1 MATLEELEQQLKILA
16 NEVNEE
22 RAKRQQLQDIMDIQ
36 TVMCKYEY
44 LHYPILFPQKIKE
57 VFALDMPDVSM
68 DVGDSGI
75 FLGREGI
82 ETVFLKILGTA
93 RFAKGAFF
101 MHCITTPVIEVAKD
115 AKTARAVFMS
125 PGIETYYE
133 DQRHT
138 PPECYKEGQA
148 KMAAYWAWGK
158 YSADFIKLE
167 DGSWKIWHLKWWRDF
182 RNNYYK
188 SWVDDAE
195 MTDKN
200 IGYMKRK
207 DTKDMNNAPFHKAMK
222 FNQPYNQY
230 ERKVPLPMYPLPY
243 DKWDGNDNWPFRGYE
258 DLIGKAEYDIEDRVW

>member
-1 MATLEELEQQLKILA
+1 MEVKELEKKIIELKTDIEALRV
-16 NEVNEE
+16 EKQRLLDMEE
-22 RAKRQQLQDIMDIQ
+22 IKK
-36 TVMCKYEY
+36 VMCKYEY
-44 LHYPILFPQKIKE
+44 MHYPILFPEKIKE
-57 VFALDMPDVSM
+57 VFALDVPDVSM

-75 FLGREGI
+75 FVGREGI
-82 ETVFLKILGTA
+82 ETIFLKILGTA

-101 MHCITTPVIEVAKD
+101 MHCVTTPVIEVAGD
-115 AKTARAVFMS
+115 GKTARAVFMS

-148 KMAAYWAWGK
+148 KMEAYWAWGK

-182 RNNYYK
+182 RNSFYK

-207 DTKDMNNAPFHKAMK
+207 DTKDMADLPFHKPMK
-222 FNQPYNQY
+222 FNQPYSQY

-243 DKWDGNDNWPFRGYE
+243 ETWDGNVDWPFRGFE
-258 DLIGKAEYDIEDRVW
+258 DLIGKTEYDIEDRVW